1 MSEQEPESDYTNV
14 SVPDEELPG
23 DLQPGEDNPLAE
35 SSDDDEAERQ
45 DLGDP
50 HIPGLERDSDDGL
63 VLPDDREGGD
73 EGGDESEG
81 ED

>member
-14 SVPDEELPG
+14 SIPDDDLPD
-23 DLQPGEDNPLAE
+23 DLQTGEDNPLAE
-35 SSDDDEAERQ
+35 AADDQADRQ

-50 HIPGLERDSDDGL
+50 HIEGLERD
-63 VLPDDREGGD
+63 PDDNLSLRD
-73 EGGDESEG
+73 EDEG